1 MSGAAE
7 ASVAQGPW
15 GQWKEMKSEQ
25 PQKPYHVGPFLEFG
39 EEAVEKWELLPS
51 SLSST
56 LWVNLHF
63 GER

>member
-15 GQWKEMKSEQ
+15 DQWKEMKSE

-39 EEAVEKWELLPS
+39 EEEAKKWELLPS
-51 SLSST
+51 SLSPT